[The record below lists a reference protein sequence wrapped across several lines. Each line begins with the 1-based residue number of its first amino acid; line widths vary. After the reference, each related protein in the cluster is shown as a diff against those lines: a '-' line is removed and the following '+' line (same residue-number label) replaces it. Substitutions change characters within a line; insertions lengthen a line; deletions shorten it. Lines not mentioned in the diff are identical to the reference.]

1 MASPDRSPATT
12 PIPRRLLGRTGRQ
25 VTIFGLG
32 GEGVLRT
39 HGREA
44 EAVAV
49 IERALQQGVNYFETA
64 PAYASSMDYYG
75 LALGARRTDIF
86 LASKTH
92 DRTYDGA
99 LRLLDDSLRRLRTDY
114 LDSWQLHDLR
124 TQRDLSQ
131 IFGKGGAMKALLQAR
146 ESRRKLGENSHRGT
160 CRQERTHDFGFDH
173 KV

>member
-1 MASPDRSPATT
+1 MASVDPNLTT
-12 PIPRRLLGRTGRQ
+12 TAIPLRLLGRTGLP

-39 HGREA
+39 HGRER

-49 IERALQQGVNYFETA
+49 IQRALQQGVNYFETA

-75 LALGARRTDIF
+75 MALGDRRSEIF

-92 DRTYDGA
+92 DRTYDGS

-114 LDSWQLHDLR
+114 LDFGNCTTCAPRTILR
-124 TQRDLSQ
+124 GSS
-131 IFGKGGAMKALLQAR
+131 AR
-146 ESRRKLGENSHRGT
+146 AGP
-160 CRQERTHDFGFDH
+160 
-173 KV
+173 